1 MSAQYGHS
9 PVTDSCIHNRV
20 QPSKPRVD
28 GDLMKSNWV
37 LIMALLMF
45 SGIASAQSTAAN
57 PGGFLNTDPRSPYY
71 NSGNN
76 LPPAP
81 AQERWADRWG
91 AIATDADSAKLGA
104 VVDMTSEKQARSAA
118 LKACKDEGGV
128 NCTVD
133 ISYYNRCA
141 VLVTGDNVYTVSSA
155 ATIDEATKSGFIK
168 CDRDDV
174 NCRVYYSGCSLPARM
189 D

>member
-1 MSAQYGHS
+1 
-9 PVTDSCIHNRV
+9 
-20 QPSKPRVD
+20 
-28 GDLMKSNWV
+28 MKSKWM
-37 LIMALLMF
+37 LIAALLAAP
-45 SGIASAQSTAAN
+45 SIAWAQASQTN

-81 AQERWADRWG
+81 PQERWAKRWG
-91 AIATDADSAKLGA
+91 AIATDADNAKLGA
-104 VVDMTSEKQARSAA
+104 VVDMASEKQARSAA
-118 LKACKDEGGV
+118 LKACKDKGGI

-141 VLVTGDNVYTVSSA
+141 VLVTGDKVYNVSSA

-168 CDRDDV
+168 CERYDV
-174 NCRVYYSGCSLPARM
+174 NCRVYYSDCSLPVRI